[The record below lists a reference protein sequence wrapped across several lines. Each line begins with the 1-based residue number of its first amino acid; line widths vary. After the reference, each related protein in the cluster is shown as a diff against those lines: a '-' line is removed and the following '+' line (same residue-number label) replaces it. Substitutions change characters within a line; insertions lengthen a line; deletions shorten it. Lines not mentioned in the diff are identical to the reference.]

1 MDKKL
6 KDNSRLVVVALI
18 AAGIVAL
25 IASSGGNKNTST
37 DVKSE
42 PASQASTQTNEAQ
55 EAVNSTDN
63 NNNNEVV
70 IGSTP
75 QAGPV
80 EVVKKESVYRS
91 TVRKGDNQTVI
102 ARQMVNQFLSDNSK
116 SLSAEQRLYVETVVV
131 DSLPRNNMIYAGQE
145 ITVDSSVIS
154 GAVDASASLTD
165 VQLARWSAYL

>member
-42 PASQASTQTNEAQ
+42 PVSQASTQTNEAQ
-55 EAVNSTDN
+55 ETVNN
-63 NNNNEVV
+63 AENNNEVV

-80 EVVKKESVYRS
+80 EVVKQESVYRS
-91 TVRKGDNQTVI
+91 SVRKGDNQTVI
-102 ARQMVNQFLSDNSK
+102 ARQMVNQFLSDNAK

-131 DSLPRNNMIYAGQE
+131 DSLPRNNVIYAGQE

-154 GAVDASASLTD
+154 SAVEASASLTD

>member
-25 IASSGGNKNTST
+25 IASSGGNKNTNT
-37 DVKSE
+37 DVQSE

-55 EAVNSTDN
+55 ETVNSAD
-63 NNNNEVV
+63 NNNEVV

-80 EVVKKESVYRS
+80 EVVKQESVYRS
-91 TVRKGDNQTVI
+91 SVRKGDNQTVI
-102 ARQMVNQFLSDNSK
+102 TRQMVNQFLSDNAK

-131 DSLPRNNMIYAGQE
+131 DSLPRNNVIYAGQE

-154 GAVDASASLTD
+154 SAVDASASLTD

>member
-25 IASSGGNKNTST
+25 IASSGGNKNTNT
-37 DVKSE
+37 DVQSE

-55 EAVNSTDN
+55 ETVNSAE
-63 NNNNEVV
+63 NNNEVV

-80 EVVKKESVYRS
+80 EVVKQESVYRS
-91 TVRKGDNQTVI
+91 SVRKGDNQTVI
-102 ARQMVNQFLSDNSK
+102 TRQMVNQFLSDNAK

-131 DSLPRNNMIYAGQE
+131 DSLPRNNVIYAGQE

-154 GAVDASASLTD
+154 SAVDASASLTD

>member
-25 IASSGGNKNTST
+25 IASSGGNKNTNT
-37 DVKSE
+37 DVQSE

-55 EAVNSTDN
+55 ETVNSAE
-63 NNNNEVV
+63 NNNEVV

-80 EVVKKESVYRS
+80 EVVKQESVYRS
-91 TVRKGDNQTVI
+91 SVRKGDNQTVI
-102 ARQMVNQFLSDNSK
+102 ARQMVNQFLSDNAK

-131 DSLPRNNMIYAGQE
+131 DSLPRNNVIYAGQE

-154 GAVDASASLTD
+154 SAVDASASLTD